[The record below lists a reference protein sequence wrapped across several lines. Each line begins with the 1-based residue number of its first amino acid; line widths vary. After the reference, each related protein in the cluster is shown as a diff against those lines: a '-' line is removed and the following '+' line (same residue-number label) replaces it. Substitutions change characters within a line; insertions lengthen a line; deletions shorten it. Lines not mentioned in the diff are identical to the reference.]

1 MEIIS
6 KLKNLS
12 ILIPII
18 LASITGIVKGV
29 EEFRYKILGKAHS
42 VNEIYMRH
50 LINDHIMIEEKAD
63 RKTTDTKEG
72 YAEMSKYPSDD
83 CIAIQRRS
91 EYGDVISITVLPSP
105 DKADKI
111 KEIYSNNYD
120 VVYADGIKFDFGVH
134 LKDFKCEEVINKNT
148 VKRTYSD
155 GCCLQYKYDVKSG
168 STVDWVWIKYNHNK

>member
-12 ILIPII
+12 ISIPVI
-18 LASITGIVKGV
+18 LASITGIIKGV
-29 EEFRYKILGKAHS
+29 EEFQYRIMGKAHS

-50 LINDHIMIEEKAD
+50 LINDHIMTEEKAD

-72 YAEMSKYPSDD
+72 YAEMSKYSSDD

-111 KEIYSNNYD
+111 KEIYSSGSG
-120 VVYADGIKFDFGVH
+120 VAYAGGIKFDFGVH
-134 LKDFKCEEVINKNT
+134 LKDFNCIEVRSGSI
-148 VKRTYSD
+148 VKRTYND
-155 GCCLQYKYDVKSG
+155 GCRLQYKYDVKSG
-168 STVDWVWIKYNHNK
+168 STIDWVWLIYKH

>member
-12 ILIPII
+12 ISIPII

-29 EEFRYKILGKAHS
+29 EEFQYKVMGKAHS

-50 LINDHIMIEEKAD
+50 LIFDHIGKEDKKDKNTMA
-63 RKTTDTKEG
+63 TKEG
-72 YAEMSKYPSDD
+72 YAETSIFQDD
-83 CIAIQRRS
+83 CIVVQRKT

-105 DKADKI
+105 DKVDKI
-111 KEIYSNNYD
+111 KEIYSSNYN
-120 VVYADGIKFDFGVH
+120 VAYAAGIEFDFGVH
-134 LKDFKCEEVINKNT
+134 LKDFQCGEVINGNT

-168 STVDWVWIKYNHNK
+168 STVEWTWIKYQH